1 MSDLKNEPTANKR
14 KSDKL
19 DNRRTVK
26 AVRSD
31 KLPASKGSTDN
42 GESTRR
48 STKRKGIIIDVDD
61 RLFLMDSVWSVVKR
75 KSSGNVKAK
84 YRLLKEKIKQWKE

>member
-1 MSDLKNEPTANKR
+1 MPFGDVKKDDNGTNKR

-19 DNRRTVK
+19 DNGRVIKTVK
-26 AVRSD
+26 SD
-31 KLPASKGSTDN
+31 KLSGSKSSSEN
-42 GESTRR
+42 GQSNRR

-75 KSSGNVKAK
+75 KSSGSIKTK
-84 YRLLKEKIKQWKE
+84 YRLLMEKIKQ